1 MGGIGLV
8 VTSREVS
15 GLKLSCI
22 STDHQ
27 LTTDIEISECSQ
39 TGDDSSHI
47 SSFRGRQPRI
57 SDSARSG
64 GHQLVLAA
72 MRERGEWS
80 RAEERRGEERRGEE
94 SANWNVDHTERYPT
108 SSLKYGGCGRAGW
121 LHNNEL
127 DSSVTVTRTKIM
139 FVYITISHW
148 PLHFSWV
155 ANCEQLVSSGSVYRL
170 DNNLNG

>member
-1 MGGIGLV
+1 M
-8 VTSREVS
+8 
-15 GLKLSCI
+15 
-22 STDHQ
+22 
-27 LTTDIEISECSQ
+27 
-39 TGDDSSHI
+39 
-47 SSFRGRQPRI
+47 
-57 SDSARSG
+57 
-64 GHQLVLAA
+64 LAA